1 MSQNKT
7 EKDVLFPFGFGLSYT
22 KFNHIAKSICEKE
35 GYIATLDPS
44 IPEQNE
50 EIIKTNQEIA
60 KEIFQGKWGNNE
72 ERKKRLSEAGYHY
85 EKIQSIV
92 DAMAAALPMEEILK
106 KADEYD
112 KQHGVIP
119 IEIHGTETME
129 IDVDLNRYNSIKL
142 NFIAG
147 GTNV

>member
-1 MSQNKT
+1 MESMNERILDLIQ
-7 EKDVLFPFGFGLSYT
+7 DMFMYSY
-22 KFNHIAKSICEKE
+22 NRAKSIFES
-35 GYIATLDPS
+35 GDNMP
-44 IPEQNE
+44 
-50 EIIKTNQEIA
+50 KTNQEIA
-60 KEIFQGKWGNNE
+60 KEIFQGKWGNNA
-72 ERKKRLSEAGYHY
+72 ERKKRLSEAGYDY
-85 EKIQSIV
+85 ERIQSIV

-112 KQHGVIP
+112 RQNGIVP

-147 GTNV
+147 DTNV